1 MAPTNRPLAQGVP
14 RLRKLGAAQR
24 IERSPEYGLRPFWRQ
39 LYRVDPRLLRGTPL
53 EGRTSREIDDFWR
66 SAAAGWEQRD
76 HHKVVFVI
84 LENHDYQ
91 VDVLDDVE
99 PIPDRV
105 SFRSG
110 YAAQRAGLRGSL
122 GLVIGATN
130 GGKPLTSNADT
141 WPHAIIG
148 GSSGGGKSV
157 FVASLLAQVADKSP
171 ALVRLALG
179 DLAGSD
185 LGPFARLPHAIAPL
199 ADDLPAVLALF
210 GQVEAEL
217 TARQAFL
224 TRPLAI
230 HRPDGSR
237 TEIED
242 GVPSLDTW
250 NNLVARLER
259 PDLALPRVLV
269 AIDEWKQAMDGSDQ
283 AMELAALAARVMRV
297 GRKWGGRVWLIA
309 QEPKKGQGKDIT
321 FPSDILANADTRI
334 VLAKGGTALLWR
346 LMLGDAASFDADRP
360 RLIGTR
366 GDIVQGRGV
375 FRAAGEDTVFQGLF
389 LSREH
394 DADDLSSELTRH
406 IREAARHAELRA
418 EARLLLERP
427 YAPSGRVLRV
437 AVDPRVPGDAAV
449 RIETAPAPVPSP
461 VKPRTD
467 YTTFFDPPAR
477 ADPVGQPRDPRA
489 PYREDDAP
497 DPDDEPTPRRPTQLE
512 TRRLAPL
519 TALRFLYRAQIAA
532 DAQGVGPIEV
542 SRTRLAEMIRQDGRI
557 APGNV
562 QLTSTLR
569 LLRNRGLLLDDGRC
583 SRLAHG
589 GWTAARD
596 ALGDAPGDA
605 DGSDAGDDGAGWN
618 RPSADEASDLDAEDD
633 AAQVEPLCC

>member
-1 MAPTNRPLAQGVP
+1 MSPTNQPVAWATP
-14 RLRKLGAAQR
+14 KLRKLGAAQR

-39 LYRVDPRLLRGTPL
+39 LYRVDAKLLRGTPL

-66 SAAAGWEQRD
+66 SQAAGWEQRD
-76 HHKVVFVI
+76 HHKVVFSI

-91 VDVLDDVE
+91 VDVLDDFE
-99 PIPDRV
+99 PVPDQV

-110 YAAQRAGLRGSL
+110 YASKRAELRSSL
-122 GLVIGATN
+122 GLVIGVTN
-130 GGKPLTSNADT
+130 GGTTLISNADT

-157 FVASLLAQVADKSP
+157 FIASLLAQVADKSP

-199 ADDLPAVLALF
+199 ADDLAAVLALF

-224 TRPLAI
+224 TRPLSI
-230 HRPDGSR
+230 RRPDGSR
-237 TEIED
+237 NEIED
-242 GVPSLDTW
+242 GVPNLDTW
-250 NNLVARLER
+250 NSLVAKLGR

-283 AMELAALAARVMRV
+283 ATELAALAARVMRV

-309 QEPKKGQGKDIT
+309 QEPKKGTGKDIT

-375 FRAAGEDTVFQGLF
+375 FRSAGEDTVFQGLF

-406 IREAARHAELRA
+406 IREAAKRAELRA
-418 EARLLLERP
+418 EARLLVERP

-437 AVDPRVPGDAAV
+437 VIDPEVPGDEAVQVESAAPV
-449 RIETAPAPVPSP
+449 APTAPA
-461 VKPRTD
+461 VKPRVD
-467 YTTFFDPPAR
+467 YTRIFDPPTR
-477 ADPVGQPRDPRA
+477 ADPMGRPRDPSA
-489 PYREDDAP
+489 PYREDDEP
-497 DPDDEPTPRRPTQLE
+497 DLDDEPTPRRSTQVE
-512 TRRLAPL
+512 TRRLEPL
-519 TALRFLYRAQIAA
+519 TALRFLYRAQIAS
-532 DAQGVGPIEV
+532 DAEGRGPIEV
-542 SRTRLAEMIRQDGRI
+542 SRAKLAEMIRQDGRI
-557 APGNV
+557 APGNA
-562 QLTSTLR
+562 QLTYALR
-569 LLRNRGLLLDDGRC
+569 LLRNRGLLADDGRC
-583 SRLAHG
+583 SRLAHDT
-589 GWTAARD
+589 WPEARD
-596 ALGDAPGDA
+596 ALRNATEDA
-605 DGSDAGDDGAGWN
+605 DG
-618 RPSADEASDLDAEDD
+618 PDAEDD
-633 AAQVEPLCC
+633 PEGPDGA

>member
-1 MAPTNRPLAQGVP
+1 MSPTNQPLARATP
-14 RLRKLGAAQR
+14 RLRKLGVAQR

-39 LYRVDPRLLRGTPL
+39 LYRVDARLLRGTPL

-76 HHKVVFVI
+76 HRKVVFSI

-91 VDVLDDVE
+91 IDVLDDFE
-99 PIPDRV
+99 PVPDQV

-110 YAAQRAGLRGSL
+110 YAAQRAELRSSL

-130 GGKPLTSNADT
+130 GGQTLISNADA

-199 ADDLPAVLALF
+199 ADDLASVLALF

-230 HRPDGSR
+230 RRPDGSH

-242 GVPSLDTW
+242 GVPNLDTW
-250 NNLVARLER
+250 NHLVARLER

-375 FRAAGEDTVFQGLF
+375 FRSAGEDTVFQGLF

-406 IREAARHAELRA
+406 IREAAKRAELRA
-418 EARLLLERP
+418 EARLLVERP
-427 YAPSGRVLRV
+427 YAPTGRVLRV
-437 AVDPRVPGDAAV
+437 VIDPQVPGDAAIQV
-449 RIETAPAPVPSP
+449 EHAAAPPASP
-461 VKPRTD
+461 AVKPRTD
-467 YTTFFDPPAR
+467 YTTLFDPPTR
-477 ADPVGQPRDPRA
+477 ADRIGRPRDPNA

-497 DPDDEPTPRRPTQLE
+497 DPDADDEPSPRRPTQVE
-512 TRRLAPL
+512 TRRLEPL

-532 DAQGVGPIEV
+532 DAEGGGPIEV
-542 SRTRLAEMIRQDGRI
+542 SRAKLAEMIRQDGRI

-562 QLTSTLR
+562 QLTAALR
-569 LLRNRGLLLDDGRC
+569 LLRNRGLLADDGRC
-583 SRLAHG
+583 SRLAYD
-589 GWTAARD
+589 GWTEARD
-596 ALGDAPGDA
+596 ALRDAPEDA
-605 DGSDAGDDGAGWN
+605 DGTDDEDDAEGPDGA
-618 RPSADEASDLDAEDD
+618 SADGEGGFDSDAEDD
-633 AAQVEPLCC
+633 AV